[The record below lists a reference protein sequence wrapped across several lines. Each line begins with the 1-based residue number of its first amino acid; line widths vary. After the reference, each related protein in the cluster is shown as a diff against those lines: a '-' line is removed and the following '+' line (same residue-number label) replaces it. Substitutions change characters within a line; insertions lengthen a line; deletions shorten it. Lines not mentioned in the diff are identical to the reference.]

1 MSFLNGLFALLSIV
15 VVLLAIV
22 AIIKPSIFKIKTR
35 LKAFLIFCAAIIV
48 CLVGFS
54 VTMSDEEKARIAA
67 ENKVAEQQRKADEIA
82 EAQKE
87 KLAEQQRKA
96 DEIAEAQKEK
106 LAEQQRKADEK
117 AEARKEKLAEQQRDA
132 EQEVEVQPEKSLG
145 LTVEQFRTKLN
156 DEIIQADLETV
167 KPLKQLKVEGNVFK
181 VNNLANK
188 NIGLVGK
195 VNKNG
200 EIESLVYI
208 VGALKDSSDIATAMI
223 YPGLT
228 AKILSP
234 EIQTEKKT
242 KTLIKLM
249 TKAAEGIDKTEN
261 FHKESIGGISY
272 YSTASKDLGLWI
284 GFEAEE

>member
-1 MSFLNGLFALLSIV
+1 MAFLNGLFALLS
-15 VVLLAIV
+15 VVLFILLFV
-22 AIIKPSIFKIKTR
+22 ALIKPSIFKIKTR

-67 ENKVAEQQRKADEIA
+67 ENKVAEQQRKADEI
-82 EAQKE
+82 
-87 KLAEQQRKA
+87 
-96 DEIAEAQKEK
+96 
-106 LAEQQRKADEK
+106 

-228 AKILSP
+228 DKILSP

>member
-67 ENKVAEQQRKADEIA
+67 ENKV
-82 EAQKE
+82 
-87 KLAEQQRKA
+87 
-96 DEIAEAQKEK
+96 
-106 LAEQQRKADEK
+106 AEQQRKADEK

>member
-1 MSFLNGLFALLSIV
+1 MAFLNGLFELLS
-15 VVLLAIV
+15 VVLFILLFV
-22 AIIKPSIFKIKTR
+22 ALIKPSIFKIKTR

-82 EAQKE
+82 EAQ
-87 KLAEQQRKA
+87 
-96 DEIAEAQKEK
+96 
-106 LAEQQRKADEK
+106 
-117 AEARKEKLAEQQRDA
+117 KEKLAEQQRDA

>member
-1 MSFLNGLFALLSIV
+1 MAFLNGLFALLS
-15 VVLLAIV
+15 VVLFILLFV
-22 AIIKPSIFKIKTR
+22 ALIKPSIFKIKTR

-67 ENKVAEQQRKADEIA
+67 ENKVAEQQRKADE
-82 EAQKE
+82 
-87 KLAEQQRKA
+87 
-96 DEIAEAQKEK
+96 
-106 LAEQQRKADEK
+106 K
-117 AEARKEKLAEQQRDA
+117 AEARKEKLAVQVRDA

>member
-1 MSFLNGLFALLSIV
+1 MVFLNGLFALLS
-15 VVLLAIV
+15 VVLFILLFV
-22 AIIKPSIFKIKTR
+22 ALIKPSIFKIKTR

-106 LAEQQRKADEK
+106 LAEQQRKADEI
-117 AEARKEKLAEQQRDA
+117 AEAQKEKLAEQQRNA

>member
-1 MSFLNGLFALLSIV
+1 
-15 VVLLAIV
+15 
-22 AIIKPSIFKIKTR
+22 
-35 LKAFLIFCAAIIV
+35 
-48 CLVGFS
+48 
-54 VTMSDEEKARIAA
+54 MSDEEKARIAA
-67 ENKVAEQQRKADEIA
+67 ENKV
-82 EAQKE
+82 
-87 KLAEQQRKA
+87 AEQQRKA

>member
-1 MSFLNGLFALLSIV
+1 MAFLNGLFALLS
-15 VVLLAIV
+15 VVLFILLFV
-22 AIIKPSIFKIKTR
+22 ALIKPSIFKIKTR

-87 KLAEQQRKA
+87 KLAEQQRK
-96 DEIAEAQKEK
+96 
-106 LAEQQRKADEK
+106 
-117 AEARKEKLAEQQRDA
+117 A

>member
-1 MSFLNGLFALLSIV
+1 MAFLNGLFALLS
-15 VVLLAIV
+15 VVLFILLFV
-22 AIIKPSIFKIKTR
+22 ALIKPSIFKIKTR

-67 ENKVAEQQRKADEIA
+67 ENKV
-82 EAQKE
+82 
-87 KLAEQQRKA
+87 AEQQRKA

>member
-1 MSFLNGLFALLSIV
+1 MTFLNGLFALLS
-15 VVLLAIV
+15 VVLFILLFV
-22 AIIKPSIFKIKTR
+22 ALIKPSIFKIKTR
-35 LKAFLIFCAAIIV
+35 IKAFLIFCIAIIV
-48 CLVGFS
+48 SLVGFS
-54 VTMSDEEKARIAA
+54 VTMSDEERARI
-67 ENKVAEQQRKADEIA
+67 EQQQKVAEQQREAEKKA

-87 KLAEQQRKA
+87 KLAEQQR
-96 DEIAEAQKEK
+96 E
-106 LAEQQRKADEK
+106 ADEK
-117 AEARKEKLAEQQRDA
+117 AEAQKEELAEQQHEA
-132 EQEVEVQPEKSLG
+132 EKQVEAQPEKSLG

-167 KPLKQLKVEGNVFK
+167 KPFKQLKVEGNVFK

-195 VNKNG
+195 VNRNG

-208 VGALKDSSDIATAMI
+208 VGALNDSSDVATAMI

-242 KTLIKLM
+242 KILIKLM

-261 FHKESIGGISY
+261 FHKESVGGISY

-284 GFEAEE
+284 GFEAGE

>member
-1 MSFLNGLFALLSIV
+1 MAFLNGLFALLS
-15 VVLLAIV
+15 VVLFILLFV
-22 AIIKPSIFKIKTR
+22 ALIKPSIFKIKTR

-87 KLAEQQRKA
+87 KLA
-96 DEIAEAQKEK
+96 D
-106 LAEQQRKADEK
+106 
-117 AEARKEKLAEQQRDA
+117 QQRDA

>member
-1 MSFLNGLFALLSIV
+1 MAFLNGLFALLS
-15 VVLLAIV
+15 VVLFILLFV
-22 AIIKPSIFKIKTR
+22 ALIKPSIFKIKTR

-96 DEIAEAQKEK
+96 DEKAEAQKEK

>member
-1 MSFLNGLFALLSIV
+1 MAFLNGLFALLS
-15 VVLLAIV
+15 VVLFILLFV
-22 AIIKPSIFKIKTR
+22 ALIKPSIFKIKTR

-87 KLAEQQRKA
+87 KLAEQQRN
-96 DEIAEAQKEK
+96 
-106 LAEQQRKADEK
+106 
-117 AEARKEKLAEQQRDA
+117 A

-234 EIQTEKKT
+234 GIQTEKKT

>member
-1 MSFLNGLFALLSIV
+1 MAFLNGLFALLS
-15 VVLLAIV
+15 VVLFILLFV
-22 AIIKPSIFKIKTR
+22 ALIKPSIFKIKTR

-82 EAQKE
+82 EAQ
-87 KLAEQQRKA
+87 
-96 DEIAEAQKEK
+96 
-106 LAEQQRKADEK
+106 
-117 AEARKEKLAEQQRDA
+117 KEKLAEQQRDA

>member
-1 MSFLNGLFALLSIV
+1 MAFLNGLFALLSVIFFIC
-15 VVLLAIV
+15 LIV
-22 AIIKPSIFKIKTR
+22 ALIKPSIFKIKTR
-35 LKAFLIFCAAIIV
+35 LKAFLIFFVATIV
-48 CLVGFS
+48 SLLITGA
-54 VTMSDEEKARIAA
+54 TISDEQQARIAE
-67 ENKVAEQQRKADEIA
+67 ENKVAEQQRKADEKA

-87 KLAEQQRKA
+87 TLAK
-96 DEIAEAQKEK
+96 
-106 LAEQQRKADEK
+106 
-117 AEARKEKLAEQQRDA
+117 QQRDA
-132 EQEVEVQPEKSLG
+132 EQEVKVQPEKSLG

-167 KPLKQLKVEGNVFK
+167 KPLKQLKVEGGVFK

-195 VNKNG
+195 VNKSG

-208 VGALKDSSDIATAMI
+208 VGALNDSSDVATVMI

-249 TKAAEGIDKTEN
+249 TKAAEGIDNKEN
-261 FHKESIGGISY
+261 FHEETVDGISY
-272 YSTASKDLGLWI
+272 YSTASKELGLWI
-284 GFEAEE
+284 GFEVKD

>member
-1 MSFLNGLFALLSIV
+1 MAFLNGLFALLS
-15 VVLLAIV
+15 VVLFILLFV
-22 AIIKPSIFKIKTR
+22 ALIKPSIFKIKTR

-87 KLAEQQRKA
+87 KLAEQQRN
-96 DEIAEAQKEK
+96 
-106 LAEQQRKADEK
+106 
-117 AEARKEKLAEQQRDA
+117 A

>member
-1 MSFLNGLFALLSIV
+1 MAFLNGLFALLS
-15 VVLLAIV
+15 VVLFILLFV
-22 AIIKPSIFKIKTR
+22 ALIKPSIFKIKTR

>member
-1 MSFLNGLFALLSIV
+1 MAFLNGLFALLS
-15 VVLLAIV
+15 VVLFILLFV
-22 AIIKPSIFKIKTR
+22 ALIKPSIFKIKTR

-67 ENKVAEQQRKADEIA
+67 ENKV
-82 EAQKE
+82 
-87 KLAEQQRKA
+87 
-96 DEIAEAQKEK
+96 
-106 LAEQQRKADEK
+106 AEQQRKADEK

>member
-1 MSFLNGLFALLSIV
+1 MAFLNGLFALLS
-15 VVLLAIV
+15 VVLFILLFV
-22 AIIKPSIFKIKTR
+22 ALIKPSIFKIKTR

-67 ENKVAEQQRKADEIA
+67 ENKVAEQQRKADEI
-82 EAQKE
+82 
-87 KLAEQQRKA
+87 
-96 DEIAEAQKEK
+96 
-106 LAEQQRKADEK
+106 

>member
-1 MSFLNGLFALLSIV
+1 MAFLNGLFALLS
-15 VVLLAIV
+15 VVLFILLFV
-22 AIIKPSIFKIKTR
+22 ALIKPSICKIKTR

-82 EAQKE
+82 EAQ
-87 KLAEQQRKA
+87 
-96 DEIAEAQKEK
+96 
-106 LAEQQRKADEK
+106 
-117 AEARKEKLAEQQRDA
+117 KEKLAEQQRDA